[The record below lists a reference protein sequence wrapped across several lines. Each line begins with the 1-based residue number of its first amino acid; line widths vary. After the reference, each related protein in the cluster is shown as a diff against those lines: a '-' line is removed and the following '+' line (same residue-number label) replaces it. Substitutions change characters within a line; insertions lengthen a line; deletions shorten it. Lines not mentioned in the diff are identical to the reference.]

1 MTNYFLD
8 SSAMGKHSHAEIG
21 TAKVDALLQE
31 PGAHHFIS
39 RLTGVEV
46 QSVFA
51 SKVRTRVLA
60 EADFQLLRLQFA
72 NDIAR
77 RLLRV
82 IRITD
87 WHYQKAEQLIRRHG
101 LTRRLR
107 TLDALQL
114 SVALDL
120 RQRGLLDS
128 FVCADKSLC
137 TVANEE
143 GLPIIDPEQP

>member
-8 SSAMGKHSHAEIG
+8 SSAMGKRYHAEIG
-21 TAKVDALLQE
+21 TAKV
-31 PGAHHFIS
+31 
-39 RLTGVEV
+39 
-46 QSVFA
+46 
-51 SKVRTRVLA
+51 A

-82 IRITD
+82 TRITD

-120 RQRGLLDS
+120 RQRGLLDY

-137 TVANEE
+137 TVANEA